1 MTSLQPFMYGS
12 QEVRTITIDNEPW
25 FVLNDLCAILEHTN
39 SRMVAA
45 RLDEDDVSRTY
56 VVDSRGRRQQ
66 TTIVNEG
73 GMYEVIV
80 RSDSPA
86 SKPFR
91 RWVTHEVLPQIR
103 KTGAYSATQL
113 SEDEIVSQA
122 LQITAQRVK
131 ALEAKVKEDAPKVLF
146 ADSVAASQST
156 ILIGELAK
164 ILRGNGVDIGQNR
177 LYEQLRED
185 GFLINRRGSDWN
197 MPTQKAM
204 DLGLFR
210 IKETAI
216 SHSDGHISI
225 NKTTKVTGKG
235 QEYFINRYL
244 KETA

>member
-1 MTSLQPFMYGS
+1 MTSLQPFVYGT
-12 QEVRTITIDNEPW
+12 QEIRTIMVNDEPA
-25 FVLNDLCAILEHTN
+25 FITRDLLEALDLNRSSIALLDDDEKGVHTVYTP
-39 SRMVAA
+39 SMQ
-45 RLDEDDVSRTY
+45 EMGY
-56 VVDSRGRRQQ
+56 V
-66 TTIVNEG
+66 TEA
-73 GMYEVIV
+73 GMYSLVLKS
-80 RSDSPA
+80 R
-86 SKPFR
+86 KPEAKAFK
-91 RWVTHEVLPQIR
+91 RWITHEVLPQIR
-103 KTGAYSATQL
+103 RTGGYTMAPRSYA
-113 SEDEIVSQA
+113 EA
-122 LQITAQRVK
+122 LR
-131 ALEAKVKEDAPKVLF
+131 ALADVEERKELLESEAKANAPKVLF

-204 DLGLFR
+204 DLELFR

-244 KETA
+244 KEATA

>member
-1 MTSLQPFMYGS
+1 MYGT
-12 QEVRTITIDNEPW
+12 QEIRTIMVNDEPA
-25 FVLNDLCAILEHTN
+25 FITRDLLEALDLNRSSIAL
-39 SRMVAA
+39 
-45 RLDEDDVSRTY
+45 LDDDEKGVHSVYTP
-56 VVDSRGRRQQ
+56 
-66 TTIVNEG
+66 G
-73 GMYEVIV
+73 GMQEMGYVTEAGMYSLVLKS
-80 RSDSPA
+80 R
-86 SKPFR
+86 KPEAKAFK
-91 RWVTHEVLPQIR
+91 RWITHEVLPQIR
-103 KTGAYSATQL
+103 RTGGYTMAPRSYA
-113 SEDEIVSQA
+113 EA
-122 LQITAQRVK
+122 LR
-131 ALEAKVKEDAPKVLF
+131 ALADVEERKELLESEAKANAPKVLF

-197 MPTQKAM
+197 MPTQKSM

-244 KETA
+244 KEVTPRG

>member
-1 MTSLQPFMYGS
+1 MAPRSYAEALRALADVEERKELL
-12 QEVRTITIDNEPW
+12 EV
-25 FVLNDLCAILEHTN
+25 
-39 SRMVAA
+39 
-45 RLDEDDVSRTY
+45 
-56 VVDSRGRRQQ
+56 
-66 TTIVNEG
+66 
-73 GMYEVIV
+73 
-80 RSDSPA
+80 
-86 SKPFR
+86 
-91 RWVTHEVLPQIR
+91 
-103 KTGAYSATQL
+103 
-113 SEDEIVSQA
+113 
-122 LQITAQRVK
+122 
-131 ALEAKVKEDAPKVLF
+131 EAKANAPKVLF

-235 QEYFINRYL
+235 QEY
-244 KETA
+244 